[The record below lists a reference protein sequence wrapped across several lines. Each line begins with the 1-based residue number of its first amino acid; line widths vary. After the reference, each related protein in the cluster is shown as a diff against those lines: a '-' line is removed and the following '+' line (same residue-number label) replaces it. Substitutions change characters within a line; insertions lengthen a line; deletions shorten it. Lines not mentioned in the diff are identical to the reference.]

1 MVLITSDTASSG
13 IIKQAEE
20 LKARVRSHAS
30 RIDEN
35 FKVGV
40 EIEICLIDGKGTP
53 VDAKPIIELLRQ
65 YHDIDFEY
73 GICQLEYRTEPVSFE
88 RLAEL
93 NLQFEEFIE
102 HLDIIVNKVYKN
114 DIFPVFLGSN
124 PSPHILKG
132 GLITKK
138 PRYLRLARWQNR
150 IPDVEIDGQKFKAL
164 HVAAA
169 IQGFHL
175 HLQGKNPNFTAQ
187 MFNHILNLIPSVI
200 LLGANS
206 RLFAGKVF
214 SLHEPR
220 IYLYDQS
227 EQQNSGFPS
236 ISRYLGGVEDYIDY
250 IISRKPV
257 VAKDYFELVKERHD
271 DARIRIN
278 TGFYRV
284 ETRVMSVQPTPKTM
298 MAMIEFFT
306 GYLHRAIHEER
317 ELRPLPAI
325 REERQ
330 AVVRSGFNAKTHFNI
345 IETVRSQLAYARK
358 GISDLGIKPDFLN
371 VLEKRLENKTTAGEY
386 VAKLW
391 QTKFNGSIEQTLP
404 EVVAEIWERTKNNQP
419 IY

>member
-1 MVLITSDTASSG
+1 MVLITSDATSSS

-371 VLEKRLENKTTAGEY
+371 ILEKRLENKTTAGEY

>member
-1 MVLITSDTASSG
+1 MVLITSDATSSG

-40 EIEICLIDGKGTP
+40 EIEICLIDSKGTP

-278 TGFYRV
+278 NGIYRV

>member
-1 MVLITSDTASSG
+1 MVLITSNSEDNIT
-13 IIKQAEE
+13 KQAER
-20 LKARVRSHAS
+20 LKSRVRSHAS
-30 RIDEN
+30 RIEEN

-40 EIEICLIDGKGTP
+40 EIEVCLIDDKGIP
-53 VDAKPIIELLRQ
+53 VDAEPVIELLRQ

-88 RLAEL
+88 SLAQL

-102 HLDIIVNKVYKN
+102 HLNLVINKVYKN
-114 DIFPVFLGSN
+114 NVFPVFLGSN
-124 PSPHILKG
+124 PSPHILNG
-132 GLITKK
+132 DLITNK
-138 PRYLRLARWQNR
+138 PRYLRLARWQSR

-187 MFNHILNLIPSVI
+187 MFNYILNLIPSVI

-206 RLFAGKVF
+206 RLFAGRVF

-236 ISRYLGGVEDYIDY
+236 ISRYLNGVEDYIDY

-257 VAKDYFELVKERHD
+257 VAKDYFEMVKERHD

-317 ELRPLPAI
+317 ELRPLSAI

-330 AVVRSGFNAKTHFNI
+330 AVVRSGYNAKTHFNI
-345 IETVRSQLAYARK
+345 IETVRAQLTYARK
-358 GISDLGIKPDFLN
+358 GIADLGIKPDFLN
-371 VLEKRLENKTTAGEY
+371 ILERRLENKTTAGEY
-386 VAKLW
+386 VARLW
-391 QTKFNGSIEQTLP
+391 QTRFNGSVEQTLT
-404 EVVAEIWERTKNNQP
+404 EVVADVWERTKTNQP
-419 IY
+419 IF

>member
-1 MVLITSDTASSG
+1 MVLITLDTASSG

-371 VLEKRLENKTTAGEY
+371 ILEKRLENKTTAGEY
-386 VAKLW
+386 VARLW

>member
-40 EIEICLIDGKGTP
+40 EIEICLIDSKGTP

-386 VAKLW
+386 VARLW

>member
-1 MVLITSDTASSG
+1 MVLITSDTASN

-53 VDAKPIIELLRQ
+53 VDAKPVIELLRQ

-102 HLDIIVNKVYKN
+102 HLDLIVNRVYKN
-114 DIFPVFLGSN
+114 DVFPVFLGSN

-132 GLITKK
+132 GLITNK

-206 RLFAGKVF
+206 RLFAGRVF

-236 ISRYLGGVEDYIDY
+236 ISRYLDGVEDYIDY

-306 GYLHRAIHEER
+306 GYLHRAIHEEQ

-358 GISDLGIKPDFLN
+358 GISDLGVKPDFLN
-371 VLEKRLENKTTAGEY
+371 ILEKRVENKTTAGEY
-386 VAKLW
+386 VARLW

-404 EVVAEIWERTKNNQP
+404 EIVADIWERTKNNQP

>member
-1 MVLITSDTASSG
+1 MVFITSDVASN
-13 IIKQAEE
+13 IIKQADE
-20 LKARVRSHAS
+20 LKARVRSHAT
-30 RIDEN
+30 RVDEN

-40 EIEICLIDGKGTP
+40 EIEVCLIDGKGTP
-53 VDAKPIIELLRQ
+53 VDAKPVIELLRQ

-73 GICQLEYRTEPVSFE
+73 GKCQLEYRTEPVSFE
-88 RLAEL
+88 HLAQL

-102 HLDIIVNKVYKN
+102 HLDLIVNKVYKN
-114 DIFPVFLGSN
+114 DVFPVFLGSN

-206 RLFAGKVF
+206 RLFAGRVF

-257 VAKDYFELVKERHD
+257 VAKDYLELVKERHD

-278 TGFYRV
+278 TSFYRV

-317 ELRPLPAI
+317 ELRPLSAI

-345 IETVRSQLAYARK
+345 IETVRSQLAYSRK

-371 VLEKRLENKTTAGEY
+371 ILEKRLENRTTAGEY
-386 VAKLW
+386 VARLW

-404 EVVAEIWERTKNNQP
+404 EVVADIWERTKNNQP
-419 IY
+419 IS

>member
-1 MVLITSDTASSG
+1 MVLITSDAASSG

-20 LKARVRSHAS
+20 LKARVHSHAS

-345 IETVRSQLAYARK
+345 IETVRSQLVYARK

-371 VLEKRLENKTTAGEY
+371 ILEKRLENKTTAGEY
-386 VAKLW
+386 VARLW
-391 QTKFNGSIEQTLP
+391 QNKFNGSIEQTLP

>member
-1 MVLITSDTASSG
+1 MVLITSDAASSG

-371 VLEKRLENKTTAGEY
+371 ILEKRLENKTTAGEY
-386 VAKLW
+386 VARLW

>member
-1 MVLITSDTASSG
+1 MVLITSDTASN

-53 VDAKPIIELLRQ
+53 VDAKPVIELLRQ

-88 RLAEL
+88 SLAQL

-102 HLDIIVNKVYKN
+102 HLDLIVNRVYKN
-114 DIFPVFLGSN
+114 DVFPVFLGSN
-124 PSPHILKG
+124 PSPHILKD
-132 GLITKK
+132 GLITNK

-206 RLFAGKVF
+206 RLFAGRVF

-236 ISRYLGGVEDYIDY
+236 ISRYLDGVEDYIDY

-306 GYLHRAIHEER
+306 GYLHRAIHEEL
-317 ELRPLPAI
+317 ELRPLSAI

-358 GISDLGIKPDFLN
+358 GISDLGVKPDFLN
-371 VLEKRLENKTTAGEY
+371 ILEKRVENKTTAGEY
-386 VAKLW
+386 VARLW

-404 EVVAEIWERTKNNQP
+404 EVVADIWERTKNNQP

>member
-1 MVLITSDTASSG
+1 VLITSDTAATSN

-40 EIEICLIDGKGTP
+40 EIEVCLIDSKGAP
-53 VDAKPIIELLRQ
+53 VDAKPVIELLRR

-73 GICQLEYRTEPVSFE
+73 SICQLEYRTKPVSFE
-88 RLAEL
+88 SLAQL
-93 NLQFEEFIE
+93 NLEFEEFIE
-102 HLDIIVNKVYKN
+102 HLDLIVNKVYKN
-114 DIFPVFLGSN
+114 DVFPVFLGSN
-124 PSPHILKG
+124 PSPHILKD

-175 HLQGKNPNFTAQ
+175 HLQGKNPDFTAQ

-206 RLFAGKVF
+206 RLFAGRVF

-236 ISRYLGGVEDYIDY
+236 VSRYLGGVEDYIDY

-278 TGFYRV
+278 RGFYRV

-306 GYLHRAIHEER
+306 GYLHKVIHEEL

-345 IETVRSQLAYARK
+345 LETVRSQLAYARK
-358 GISDLGIKPDFLN
+358 GISNLGVKPDFLN
-371 VLEKRLENKTTAGEY
+371 ILEKRVENRTTAGEY
-386 VAKLW
+386 VARLW

-404 EVVAEIWERTKNNQP
+404 EVIADIWERTKNNQP

>member
-1 MVLITSDTASSG
+1 MVLITSDTASNN
-13 IIKQAEE
+13 IRKQAER

-30 RIDEN
+30 KIDEN

-40 EIEICLIDGKGTP
+40 EIEVCLIDGKGTP
-53 VDAKPIIELLRQ
+53 VDAKPVIELLRR

-88 RLAEL
+88 SLAQL
-93 NLQFEEFIE
+93 NLEFEEFIE
-102 HLDIIVNKVYKN
+102 HLDLIVNKVYKN
-114 DIFPVFLGSN
+114 DVFPVFLGSN
-124 PSPHILKG
+124 PSPHILKD
-132 GLITKK
+132 GLITNK

-150 IPDVEIDGQKFKAL
+150 IPDVEIDGQKFRAL

-175 HLQGKNPNFTAQ
+175 HLQGKNPNFTSQ

-206 RLFAGKVF
+206 RLFAGRVF

-236 ISRYLGGVEDYIDY
+236 ISRYLDGVEDYIDY

-306 GYLHRAIHEER
+306 GYLHRAIHEELA
-317 ELRPLPAI
+317 LRPLAAS

-345 IETVRSQLAYARK
+345 IETVRTQLAYARK

-371 VLEKRLENKTTAGEY
+371 ILEKRTENKTTAGEY
-386 VAKLW
+386 VARLW
-391 QTKFNGSIEQTLP
+391 QTKFNGSTEQTLQ
-404 EVVAEIWERTKNNQP
+404 EVVADIWERTKNNQP

>member
-371 VLEKRLENKTTAGEY
+371 ILEKRLENKTTAGEY
-386 VAKLW
+386 VARLW

>member
-257 VAKDYFELVKERHD
+257 IAKDYFELVKERHD

-386 VAKLW
+386 VARLW

>member
-1 MVLITSDTASSG
+1 MVLITSDATSS

>member
-1 MVLITSDTASSG
+1 MVLITSDAASSG

-345 IETVRSQLAYARK
+345 IETVRSQLVYARK

-371 VLEKRLENKTTAGEY
+371 ILEKRLENKTTAGEY
-386 VAKLW
+386 VARLW
-391 QTKFNGSIEQTLP
+391 QNKFNGSIEQTLP

>member
-1 MVLITSDTASSG
+1 MVLITSDTASN

-53 VDAKPIIELLRQ
+53 VDAKPLIELLRQ

-88 RLAEL
+88 SLAQL

-102 HLDIIVNKVYKN
+102 HLDLIVNKVYKN
-114 DIFPVFLGSN
+114 DVFPVFLGSN
-124 PSPHILKG
+124 PSPHILKD
-132 GLITKK
+132 GLITNK

-206 RLFAGKVF
+206 RLFAGRVF

-236 ISRYLGGVEDYIDY
+236 ISRYLDGVEDYIDY

-306 GYLHRAIHEER
+306 GYLHRAIHEEL
-317 ELRPLPAI
+317 ELRPLSAI

-358 GISDLGIKPDFLN
+358 GISDLGVKPDFLN
-371 VLEKRLENKTTAGEY
+371 ILEKRVENKTTAGEY
-386 VAKLW
+386 VARLW

-404 EVVAEIWERTKNNQP
+404 EVVADIWERTKNNQP